1 MDTPTDPPP
10 ATPPA
15 THHSGQLLID
25 LLRFQVKLLVD
36 AARDLVL
43 VQLALAAAALDLA
56 LSKRQ
61 PPRYFYQLLQWGER
75 SERLID
81 LWSVLYQRVGPGPT
95 KIDSVLDGVEAAM
108 RDPALGKRRARVLK
122 RWLERQ
128 WHRQQRAARMQ
139 ATPPPGDQTGASHG
153 PPGKPDA

>member
-1 MDTPTDPPP
+1 MDKPPFPPP
-10 ATPPA
+10 AEPPTPA

-43 VQLALAAAALDLA
+43 VPLALGAAALDLV

-61 PPRYFYQLLQWGER
+61 TPRYFYQLLQWGER

-128 WHRQQRAARMQ
+128 WLRQQRAAR
-139 ATPPPGDQTGASHG
+139 AAETPPPKAD
-153 PPGKPDA
+153 